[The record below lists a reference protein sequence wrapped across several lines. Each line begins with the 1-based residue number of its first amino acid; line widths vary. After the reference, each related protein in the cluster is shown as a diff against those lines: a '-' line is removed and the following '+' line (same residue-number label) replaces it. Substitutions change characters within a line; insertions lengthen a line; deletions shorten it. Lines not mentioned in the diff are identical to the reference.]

1 MIIHINMFSTKKV
14 SVYSKAQLLLTH
26 TYMKETVKLLKYFL
40 VSGHEY
46 HLEMIAEKWYGLISI
61 SPVNDFRSFKTLHA
75 ESSGFTGTL
84 VCEKILTVQTG

>member
-46 HLEMIAEKWYGLISI
+46 HLEMIAEK
-61 SPVNDFRSFKTLHA
+61 
-75 ESSGFTGTL
+75 
-84 VCEKILTVQTG
+84 